1 RTRHAALLRAASVG
15 TGGEALRQRPAALRQ
30 ARPRRA
36 RRPGHPSRPG
46 RVRQR
51 PRGSG
56 PSTGDQAGHRAQQRP
71 RGDDPARLLLCRHR
85 PSPRARQPLRRDRL
99 RLRAAD
105 IRQREGD
112 PVRALVLLPLLV
124 LLPAAP
130 AGARDYGQHGA
141 VFPIVE
147 RDLLE
152 QIRERLVAMEKS
164 GETGRLNQELKRRT
178 IARGSRPEPVA
189 GLIRAEAPRRWT
201 IDPTVTL
208 DADIRG
214 AKGELIHPAGTR
226 INPLD
231 SVGLRSELIFLD
243 GDDPEQIAWAL

>member
-1 RTRHAALLRAASVG
+1 M
-15 TGGEALRQRPAALRQ
+15 
-30 ARPRRA
+30 
-36 RRPGHPSRPG
+36 
-46 RVRQR
+46 
-51 PRGSG
+51 
-56 PSTGDQAGHRAQQRP
+56 
-71 RGDDPARLLLCRHR
+71 
-85 PSPRARQPLRRDRL
+85 
-99 RLRAAD
+99 
-105 IRQREGD
+105 
-112 PVRALVLLPLLV
+112 RALVLLPLLV

-178 IARGSRPEPVA
+178 IARVSRPEPVA

-243 GDDPEQIAWAL
+243 GDDPEQIAWALARKEPAKLILVKGAPLELMRARQRRFYFDQGGKLVAHFRVRAVPALVRQRGRQLEVSEIALPSRNGARP